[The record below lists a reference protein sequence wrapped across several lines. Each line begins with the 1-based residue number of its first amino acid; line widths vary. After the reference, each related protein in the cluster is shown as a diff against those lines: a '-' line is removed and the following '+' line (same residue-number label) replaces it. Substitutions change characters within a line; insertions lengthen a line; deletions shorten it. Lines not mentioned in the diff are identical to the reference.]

1 MDYMEIKFINNNC
14 IIAPLSPRLGERESY
29 RLSDEIQK
37 NSMFQ
42 IGLDLSY
49 VKDCTFDFI
58 NMLSNFED
66 ISLFNIPS
74 DIFSILIIMDL
85 DKSLN
90 IFTSELDFAENKNRL
105 INRKLALVA

>member
-1 MDYMEIKFINNNC
+1 MDNMEIKFIGNHC
-14 IIAPLSPRLGERESY
+14 IIAPLSPRLGERETN
-29 RLSDEIQK
+29 RLFNEIMK

-49 VKDCTFDFI
+49 VKDCTYDFI
-58 NMLSNFED
+58 NTIRELED

-85 DKSLN
+85 DKTLN
-90 IFTSELDFAENKNRL
+90 IFTSELDFTENKNRL